1 MPNLT
6 QSFSDFQFAPPVMS
20 ALNSMNFQVPTPIQQ
35 QTIPALLEG
44 KDVLGLAQTGTGKTA
59 AFALP
64 LVQKLAKAKIGAA
77 PLALIITPTRELALQ
92 VEQHIIALTKDM
104 PKVQTLAL
112 CGGQSYT
119 PQVRQLKKGC
129 AIVVGT
135 PGRIL
140 DHIRQNTL
148 NLNQVEYFVLDEA
161 DEMLRMGFVED
172 VETIMAE
179 IPNARQTALFS
190 ATMPSRIRQLVKNY
204 LREPVVVEIQAD
216 KELMPKIEQ
225 FFLFA
230 SANQKAEALVK
241 LLKISDEGA
250 KIVFVRTKQQTEV
263 LAEAL
268 AQAGL
273 RAIALNGDLAQAMR
287 ERLIQQFRRGGA
299 DVLVATDIAA
309 RGLDVSQVTQ
319 VINYDMPGDCETYV
333 HRIGRTGRAGR
344 TGQSILFVEPKQARF
359 LSMIERHT
367 GQKIQKM
374 NVPSHD
380 FIQLHEQQQFLNLL
394 KTKMQTNVSNDM
406 RVAFEKMVEEESYDW
421 QSLAL
426 HMVAMQLKQDA
437 WVTHAHSPYD
447 VSQDTSPSTK
457 SRDFSQRPERRRDRG
472 GDRFER
478 RFEDRPARGFKNNS
492 SQVMYRLAVGRSHG
506 VRPGQIIGALAN
518 EGGIPGAQIN
528 GLKIYDE
535 HATVMLPDDL
545 SKRVVD
551 GLKRAWVCGRQ
562 LQLKMQADKA

>member
-1 MPNLT
+1 MPNSI

-20 ALNSMNFQVPTPIQQ
+20 ALSSMNFQVPTPIQQ
-35 QTIPALLEG
+35 QTIPALLDG

-64 LVQKLAKAKIGAA
+64 LVQKLSQSKIGSA
-77 PLALIITPTRELALQ
+77 PLALIVTPTRELALQ
-92 VEQHIIALTKDM
+92 VEQHIQSLTKDM
-104 PKVQTLAL
+104 PKVETLAL

-140 DHIRQNTL
+140 DHIRQSTL
-148 NLNQVEYFVLDEA
+148 NLSKVEYFVLDEA

-172 VETIMAE
+172 VENIMAE
-179 IPNARQTALFS
+179 MPKGRQTALFS
-190 ATMPSRIRQLVKNY
+190 ATMPPRIRQLVKNY
-204 LREPVVVEIQAD
+204 LQEPVVVEIQAE
-216 KELMPKIEQ
+216 KSLMPKIEQ

-230 SANQKAEALVK
+230 SANQKSEALVK
-241 LLKISDEGA
+241 LLKIADDGA

-344 TGQSILFVEPKQARF
+344 TGQSVLFVEPKQARF

-380 FIQLHEQQQFLNLL
+380 FIQLHEQGQFLTRL
-394 KTKMQTNVSNDM
+394 KLKMETEVSMDM
-406 RVAFEKMVEEESYDW
+406 RIAFEKLIAEENYDW
-421 QSLAL
+421 QNLAL
-426 HMVAMQLKQDA
+426 HLVSMQLNQDD
-437 WVTHAHSPYD
+437 WVTDAASPYD
-447 VSQDTSPSTK
+447 VTQDSSSFSK
-457 SRDFSQRPERRRDRG
+457 SKDFSIRSERRRDRG
-472 GDRFER
+472 
-478 RFEDRPARGFKNNS
+478 DRPRFDDRTDRKSRGFKSNS
-492 SQVMYRLAVGRSHG
+492 RQVMYRLAVGRSHG

-518 EGGIPGAQIN
+518 EGGIPGTQIN
-528 GLKIYDE
+528 SLKIYDE

-562 LQLKMQADKA
+562 LQLKIQAEKA

>member
-1 MPNLT
+1 MPNLI
-6 QSFSDFQFAPPVMS
+6 QSFSDFQFSPTVMS

-35 QTIPALLEG
+35 QTIPALLDG

-64 LVQKLAKAKIGAA
+64 LAQKLTQAKIGTA
-77 PLALIITPTRELALQ
+77 PLALIVTPTRELALQ
-92 VEQHIIALTKDM
+92 VEQHIQSLTKDM
-104 PKVQTLAL
+104 PKVATLAL

-119 PQVRQLKKGC
+119 PQVRQLKQGC

-140 DHIRQNTL
+140 DHIRQKTL
-148 NLNQVEYFVLDEA
+148 NLSKVEYFVLDEA

-172 VETIMAE
+172 VENIMAE
-179 IPNARQTALFS
+179 MPKARQTALFS
-190 ATMPSRIRQLVKNY
+190 ATMPPRIRQLVKNY
-204 LREPVVVEIQAD
+204 LQEPVVVEIQAD
-216 KELMPKIEQ
+216 KSLMPKIEQ

-230 SANQKAEALVK
+230 SANQKSEALVK
-241 LLKISDEGA
+241 LLKITDEGA

-268 AQAGL
+268 AQSGL

-380 FIQLHEQQQFLNLL
+380 FIQLHEQNQFLTRL
-394 KTKMQTNVSNDM
+394 KAKMATEVSKDM
-406 RVAFEKMVEEESYDW
+406 QVAFEKLMTEESYDW
-421 QSLAL
+421 QNLAL
-426 HMVAMQLKQDA
+426 HLVAMQVKQDA
-437 WVTHAHSPYD
+437 WVLHAASPYD
-447 VSQDTSPSTK
+447 VTQDAPSFSN
-457 SRDFSQRPERRRDRG
+457 SRDYSVRTDRRRERGNFEERTDR
-472 GDRFER
+472 RS
-478 RFEDRPARGFKNNS
+478 RGFKSNTQ
-492 SQVMYRLAVGRSHG
+492 QVMYRLAVGRSHG

-545 SKRVVD
+545 SKQVVD

-562 LQLKMQADKA
+562 LQLRMQADKA